1 VQKGEAERLARDM
14 NRRSFFLSAFA
25 ISAWTLLS
33 GHSPYRKFQIY
44 RKTRLIVM
52 APSDDERAGVVAD
65 GLAAFFA
72 TYWKDSKS
80 TSGRARTAPELVRLV
95 LTNQLEVA
103 VLSQTDAASARTGQ
117 DRFAKQGPA
126 ALCALAV
133 LKDHVLVTRED
144 LLKPI
149 VTKIIQAMQSNWKS
163 LKPDLTGAAAGPY
176 VGQRIDIPLHRVA
189 ADFYRHA
196 TQALDRTG

>member
-1 VQKGEAERLARDM
+1 MD
-14 NRRSFFLSAFA
+14 RRSFLHSGAA
-25 ISAWTLLS
+25 LAAWVLLS

-52 APSDDERAGVVAD
+52 APNDDKRAGVVAD

-72 TYWKDSKS
+72 VHWKDSRS
-80 TSGRARTAPELVRLV
+80 ASGRAQTAPELVRL
-95 LTNQLEVA
+95 LLSNQLDVA
-103 VLSQTDAASARTGQ
+103 VFSQKDAASARAGQ

-133 LKDHVLVTRED
+133 LKEHLLVTRED

-149 VTKIIQAMQSNWKS
+149 AEKIIQAMQGHWQLLSS
-163 LKPDLTGAAAGPY
+163 DLSGSVAGPY
-176 VGQRIDIPLHRVA
+176 TGQRIGIPLHRVA
-189 ADFYRHA
+189 AELYRRA
-196 TQALDRTG
+196 SRKPVRAG

>member
-1 VQKGEAERLARDM
+1 M
-14 NRRSFFLSAFA
+14 NRRSFISSGFA
-25 ISAWTLLS
+25 ISAWALLS

-52 APSDDERAGVVAD
+52 AAKDDTRAGVIAD

-80 TSGRARTAPELVRLV
+80 TSGRARTAPELVRL
-95 LTNQLEVA
+95 LSTNQLEVA
-103 VLSQTDAASARTGQ
+103 VLSRVDAVSARTGQ

-144 LLKPI
+144 LLKP
-149 VTKIIQAMQSNWKS
+149 VATKIINAMQSNWKS
-163 LKPDLTGAAAGPY
+163 LKPDLTGAVAGPY
-176 VGQRIDIPLHRVA
+176 VGQQIGIPLHSVA
-189 ADFYRHA
+189 IDFYRRA
-196 TQALDRTG
+196 IPVAALTT